1 MPRKP
6 KRSQKDSNRS
16 PGNRTTKGGEQHRL
30 DLAPE
35 SPATREIR
43 SQERVRWGFHVA
55 VCVLVLFGLIALG
68 RATVREAFEKNPRFA
83 LREVVVNTQGSLTPQ
98 KIVKT
103 AGLTDGQ
110 NLLSINLREIRER
123 IEQLPEVRSGA
134 IARDYGG
141 KLTIAV
147 EQRRPVAWLESDKL
161 KLHPMTSGGG
171 MLLDKDGVAVPC
183 DVLVKEYVGLPIIR
197 SEGLSAVTPG
207 ARIESPQIA
216 AAMKLIAE
224 MKSRSTGARQQIKRI
239 DILSAY
245 ALQTRF
251 VDGVEVTFG
260 LDGLDDQLARYRRIS
275 SEAHE
280 RGWQIAT
287 LNLLVED
294 NIPVTF
300 KNVAAVTDPAP
311 SEKNRDRA
319 DLRGSSRRN

>member
-6 KRSQKDSNRS
+6 KHSRKDSNRS
-16 PGNRTTKGGEQHRL
+16 SGNRAAKGGEQHRL

-35 SPATREIR
+35 SPATREIK

-55 VCVLVLFGLIALG
+55 VCGLVLFGLIALG
-68 RATVREAFEKNPRFA
+68 RATVREAFEKNPRFS
-83 LREVVVNTQGSLTPQ
+83 LREVVVNTEGLLTPQ

-110 NLLSINLREIRER
+110 NLLSINLREVRER

-134 IARDYGG
+134 VARDYDG

-147 EQRRPVAWLESDKL
+147 EQRRPVAWLESEKL
-161 KLHPMTSGGG
+161 KLHPMRNGGG
-171 MLLDKDGVAVPC
+171 MLLDKDGVAIPC
-183 DVLVKEYVGLPIIR
+183 DVLVKEYIGLPVIR
-197 SEGLSAVTPG
+197 DENLGDVTPG
-207 ARIESPQIA
+207 RKIESQQLA
-216 AAMKLIAE
+216 AALRLIAE
-224 MKSRSTGARQQIKRI
+224 MKSRSTVARQQVKRI
-239 DILSAY
+239 DIPNAY

-251 VDGVEVTFG
+251 EDGVEVIFGMDG
-260 LDGLDDQLARYRRIS
+260 LDGQLVRYRRIR
-275 SEAHE
+275 SEAQE

-300 KNVAAVTDPAP
+300 RNVAAVSDTAPA
-311 SEKNRDRA
+311 ERNRDRA
-319 DLRGSSRRN
+319 EVRGGSRRN